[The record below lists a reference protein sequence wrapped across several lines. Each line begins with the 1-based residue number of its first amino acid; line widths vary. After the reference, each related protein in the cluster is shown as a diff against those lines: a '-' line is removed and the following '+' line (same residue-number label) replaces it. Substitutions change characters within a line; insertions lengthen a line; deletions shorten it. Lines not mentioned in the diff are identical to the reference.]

1 MNHVQY
7 GLRGVIRRVHE
18 SAANRKDKH
27 PPTQKESN
35 ICPIC
40 KGVGF
45 FRRDLPPNHPQ
56 FGRAV
61 PCRCTKT
68 ELQQQRQRRLLK
80 LSNLGMLSRFTFKTF
95 TPNND
100 EQMDPQDKE
109 NRERALIQ
117 CREYA
122 KNPQGW
128 LLLRGAYGGGK
139 THLAAAV
146 ANYRIEQGQLTLF
159 VVVPDLLDYLRATY
173 GPRSHIGYDQR
184 FNQVRNVPLLVLDN
198 LDTQTSTAWAKE
210 KLFQIINH
218 RYNAQLPTVITTNT
232 DLDQIDLRIRSRL
245 QDPTISRIITLNSSS
260 EASTP
265 KPQSSD
271 LSILS
276 LLAHM
281 TFERFEQNPLAMS
294 ETEHQWLQHAY
305 NTSHQFAEDPS
316 GWLVLMGDYG
326 VGKTHLAAAVANFRD
341 GSGHQALFI
350 VVPDLLDHLR
360 ATYNPQSTVSY
371 DERFEQIRRTP
382 LLVLDD
388 LGTQS
393 STRWAQE
400 KLFQLF
406 NYRYITRLPTVVT
419 LNSLKQ
425 IDPRLRERMMEMTD
439 IGNGCLLE
447 LPIPPYRTRSSN
459 RKKKSDLESRT
470 HHY

>member
-1 MNHVQY
+1 MNDLQY
-7 GLRGVIRRVHE
+7 GLRAVIRRVHE
-18 SAANRKDKH
+18 SAAETKGQAPSIK
-27 PPTQKESN
+27 KESQV
-35 ICPIC
+35 CPIC

-61 PCRCTKT
+61 VCRCTKSK
-68 ELQQQRQRRLLK
+68 LQAKRQKRLLK
-80 LSNLGMLSRFTFKTF
+80 LSNLGMLSRFTFETF
-95 TPNND
+95 KPND
-100 EQMDPQDKE
+100 QQMEPLHQK
-109 NRERALIQ
+109 NREEALMLCHQ
-117 CREYA
+117 YA
-122 KNPQGW
+122 KKPQGW
-128 LLLRGAYGGGK
+128 LLLKGAYGSGK
-139 THLAAAV
+139 THLAAAI
-146 ANYRIEQGQLTLF
+146 ANYRIQQGQLTLF

-173 GPRSHIGYDQR
+173 GPRSEIGYDER
-184 FNQVRNVPLLVLDN
+184 FNQVRNIPLLILDN
-198 LDTQTSTAWAKE
+198 LDTRTSTAWAKE

-218 RYNAQLPTVITTNT
+218 RYNAQLPTVITTST
-232 DLDQIDLRIRSRL
+232 ELDEIDLRIRARL
-245 QDPTISRIITLNSSS
+245 QDSTISRIITLNSPSS
-260 EASTP
+260 AATDKSQAT
-265 KPQSSD
+265 D

-281 TFERFEQNPLAMS
+281 TFERFEQTPLAMS
-294 ETEHQWLQHAY
+294 ESEHEWLQHAY
-305 NTSHQFAEDPS
+305 RTSYQFAENPS

-326 VGKTHLAAAVANFRD
+326 VGKTHLAAAIANLRD
-341 GSGHQALFI
+341 RSGHQALFI

-371 DERFEQIRRTP
+371 DERFEHIRRAP

-406 NYRYITRLPTVVT
+406 NYRYMTRLPTVIT

-439 IGNGCLLE
+439 IGNGSLLE
-447 LPIPPYRTRSSN
+447 IPIPPYRTRSASRN
-459 RKKKSDLESRT
+459 KTSDLESRNQL
-470 HHY
+470 Y

>member
-1 MNHVQY
+1 MNNLQY

-18 SAANRKDKH
+18 SAAETKDQS
-27 PPTQKESN
+27 PPIKKETKV
-35 ICPIC
+35 CPIC

-61 PCRCTKT
+61 VCRCTKSK
-68 ELQQQRQRRLLK
+68 LQAKRQKRLLK
-80 LSNLGMLSRFTFKTF
+80 LSNLGMLSRFTFETF
-95 TPNND
+95 KPND
-100 EQMDPQDKE
+100 QQMEPERQK
-109 NRERALIQ
+109 NREEALMLCHQ
-117 CREYA
+117 YA
-122 KNPQGW
+122 KEPQGW
-128 LLLRGAYGGGK
+128 LLLKGAYGSGK
-139 THLAAAV
+139 THLAAAI
-146 ANYRIEQGQLTLF
+146 ANYRIQQGQLTLF

-173 GPRSHIGYDQR
+173 GPRSEIGYDER
-184 FNQVRNVPLLVLDN
+184 FNQVRNIPLLILDN
-198 LDTQTSTAWAKE
+198 LDTRTSTAWAKE

-218 RYNAQLPTVITTNT
+218 RYNAQLPTVITTST
-232 DLDQIDLRIRSRL
+232 ELDEIDLRIRARL
-245 QDPTISRIITLNSSS
+245 QDSSISRIITLNSSS
-260 EASTP
+260 SAATDKSEA
-265 KPQSSD
+265 SD

-281 TFERFEQNPLAMS
+281 TFERFEQAPLAMS
-294 ETEHQWLQHAY
+294 ESEHQWLQHAY
-305 NTSHQFAEDPS
+305 STSYQFAENPS

-326 VGKTHLAAAVANFRD
+326 VGKTHLAAAIANLRD
-341 GSGHQALFI
+341 KSGHQALFI

-371 DERFEQIRRTP
+371 DERFEHIRRAP

-406 NYRYITRLPTVVT
+406 NYRYMTRLPTVIT

-439 IGNGCLLE
+439 IGNGNLLE
-447 LPIPPYRTRSSN
+447 IPIPPYRTRSASRN
-459 RKKKSDLESRT
+459 KTSDLESRNKL
-470 HHY
+470 Y

>member
-1 MNHVQY
+1 MNNLQY
-7 GLRGVIRRVHE
+7 GLKRIVRRVHE
-18 SAANRKDKH
+18 SVAETKDQAPVIK
-27 PPTQKESN
+27 KETNVCS
-35 ICPIC
+35 IC

-61 PCRCTKT
+61 VCRCTKT
-68 ELQQQRQRRLLK
+68 KLQAKRQKRLLK
-80 LSNLGMLSRFTFKTF
+80 LSNLGMLSRFTFETF
-95 TPNND
+95 QANNQQVKSD
-100 EQMDPQDKE
+100 YQE
-109 NRERALIQ
+109 NHQEALTLCQ
-117 CREYA
+117 QYTTE
-122 KNPQGW
+122 PQGW
-128 LLLRGAYGGGK
+128 LLLKGTYGGGK
-139 THLAAAV
+139 THLAAAI
-146 ANYRIEQGQLTLF
+146 ANSRIAQGQLTLF

-173 GPRSHIGYDQR
+173 GPRSEIGYDER
-184 FNQVRNVPLLVLDN
+184 FNQVRNIPLLILDN
-198 LDTQTSTAWAKE
+198 LDTRTSTAWAKE

-218 RYNAQLPTVITTNT
+218 RYNAQLPTVITTST
-232 DLDQIDLRIRSRL
+232 ELEEIDLRIRSRL
-245 QDPTISRIITLNSSS
+245 QDSSICRIITLNSASS
-260 EASTP
+260 ATASQTE
-265 KPQSSD
+265 SSD

-281 TFERFEQNPLAMS
+281 TFERFKQTPLAMS
-294 ETEHQWLQHAY
+294 ETEHHWLQHTY
-305 NTSHQFAEDPS
+305 KTSYQFAESPS

-326 VGKTHLAAAVANFRD
+326 VGKTHLAAAIANLRD
-341 GSGHQALFI
+341 KSGHQALFI

-371 DERFEQIRRTP
+371 DERFEHIRRAP

-406 NYRYITRLPTVVT
+406 NYRYMTRLPTVIT

-439 IGNGCLLE
+439 IGNGSLLE
-447 LPIPPYRTRSSN
+447 IPVPPYRTRSAK
-459 RKKKSDLESRT
+459 RKQKNELESQN
-470 HHY
+470 HLY